1 MTIQQKMQEEIDSE
15 RIINIKNEVVNVQS
29 KVLDIQEDVGKKL
42 ITAKAMMDTIDI
54 FSRYQDNVTQIKFD
68 FTRDII
74 QRHRRDLLSLETR
87 LKLIVDSC
95 SDIIFAEMSDD

>member
-68 FTRDII
+68 FTSYFR
-74 QRHRRDLLSLETR
+74 
-87 LKLIVDSC
+87 
-95 SDIIFAEMSDD
+95 